1 MIKFYLIS
9 LKKINFLFK
18 YYLFSLKIK
27 KYFRVK
33 KNLYKNKVSI
43 FENLIFVYIKDN
55 QIFCRLPFISL
66 DKDFLMSELIIQII
80 FCSYMIIWATLV
92 LFSLFNIFIKL
103 FKLEVIVDSFLNKL
117 QNYLNQEIGEINTFF
132 LILSIVFSLFFLDI
146 IYFVLDCLDIV
157 YNSFIGWV
165 LILFVSVIVILPIS
179 IIYDYRAFFISFIR
193 GSSTNS
199 SFLFELVLDYLH
211 LVSFFLRINIQL
223 IRILILTVFFAMY
236 NELYIEYIYD
246 LYNSNY
252 TNPTNFSEFTVYYF
266 IKLFS
271 TFFYMM
277 YEISHFWLLFF
288 IQSTAFSLI
297 LVILIQFLY
306 IVYLIYK
313 VEEYFRLKKNK
324 KK

>member
-33 KNLYKNKVSI
+33 KNLYKNKVFM

>member
-1 MIKFYLIS
+1 M
-9 LKKINFLFK
+9 
-18 YYLFSLKIK
+18 
-27 KYFRVK
+27 
-33 KNLYKNKVSI
+33 

-313 VEEYFRLKKNK
+313 VEEYFRLKINKKNK
-324 KK
+324 

>member
-1 MIKFYLIS
+1 M
-9 LKKINFLFK
+9 
-18 YYLFSLKIK
+18 
-27 KYFRVK
+27 
-33 KNLYKNKVSI
+33 

-103 FKLEVIVDSFLNKL
+103 FKLEVIVDNFLNKL

-324 KK
+324 KNK

>member
-1 MIKFYLIS
+1 M
-9 LKKINFLFK
+9 
-18 YYLFSLKIK
+18 
-27 KYFRVK
+27 V
-33 KNLYKNKVSI
+33 
-43 FENLIFVYIKDN
+43 
-55 QIFCRLPFISL
+55 
-66 DKDFLMSELIIQII
+66 
-80 FCSYMIIWATLV
+80 IWATLV